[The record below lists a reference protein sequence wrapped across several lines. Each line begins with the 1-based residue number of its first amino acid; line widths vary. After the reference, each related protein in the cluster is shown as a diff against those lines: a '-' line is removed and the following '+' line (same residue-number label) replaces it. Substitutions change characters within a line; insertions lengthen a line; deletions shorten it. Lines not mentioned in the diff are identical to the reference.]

1 MEWVKSFANT
11 IYSVKKDALL
21 FAEWM
26 LSGPTDPLY
35 GYNIQFANTTGFSVL
50 DFMLNRVIRDVFG
63 KGYGFDRLND
73 TIEETNKDYD
83 NPYKLITFIDNHDMP
98 RFLSINYDKDKMHEA
113 IAFIMTSRGIP
124 AIYYGTEQYLHNDTN
139 GGNDP
144 YNRPMM
150 EKFDGNTKAYVLIR
164 ELSKLRKATPALQYG
179 KTVAKYVSDDVYI
192 YERQYGKDI
201 VVVAINKGEETT
213 VKNIETS
220 LRKGK
225 YSDYLKG
232 LLEGVNLKVERGNGE
247 NNILSITLPKDSV
260 SIWTN
265 VRVK

>member
-1 MEWVKSFANT
+1 
-11 IYSVKKDALL
+11 
-21 FAEWM
+21 
-26 LSGPTDPLY
+26 
-35 GYNIQFANTTGFSVL
+35 
-50 DFMLNRVIRDVFG
+50 
-63 KGYGFDRLND
+63 
-73 TIEETNKDYD
+73 
-83 NPYKLITFIDNHDMP
+83 
-98 RFLSINYDKDKMHEA
+98 
-113 IAFIMTSRGIP
+113 
-124 AIYYGTEQYLHNDTN
+124 
-139 GGNDP
+139 
-144 YNRPMM
+144 
-150 EKFDGNTKAYVLIR
+150 
-164 ELSKLRKATPALQYG
+164 SKLRKATPALQYG
-179 KTVAKYVSDDVYI
+179 KTVARYVSDDVYI

-232 LLEGVNLKVERGNGE
+232 LLEGVNLKVERRNGE

>member
-1 MEWVKSFANT
+1 MLILFTVLKRCAP
-11 IYSVKKDALL
+11 

-113 IAFIMTSRGIP
+113 IAFIMTSVEFQLYTMGQSSIFTMIQT
-124 AIYYGTEQYLHNDTN
+124 AEMTL
-139 GGNDP
+139 
-144 YNRPMM
+144 
-150 EKFDGNTKAYVLIR
+150 
-164 ELSKLRKATPALQYG
+164 
-179 KTVAKYVSDDVYI
+179 
-192 YERQYGKDI
+192 
-201 VVVAINKGEETT
+201 TT
-213 VKNIETS
+213 
-220 LRKGK
+220 
-225 YSDYLKG
+225 DQ
-232 LLEGVNLKVERGNGE
+232 
-247 NNILSITLPKDSV
+247 
-260 SIWTN
+260 
-265 VRVK
+265 